1 MKIVKTVVPAR
12 TACAKNWKWKRIEQA
27 IPYGQGYKS
36 QGADGAG
43 EIIKEG
49 DGSHGKSWD
58 FTGQECRRFK
68 RLTQGRGAILV

>member
-12 TACAKNWKWKRIEQA
+12 TACSKDWRWTRIAQA

-36 QGADGAG
+36 QREDGAG
-43 EIIKEG
+43 EMIKEG

-58 FTGQECRRFK
+58 FTGQGWKCFEG
-68 RLTQGRGAILV
+68 LEQGRGVILV